1 VFGYS
6 RAWWYVVMPI
16 AGTIMA
22 AYSVARLAAVVRGEP
37 LVLR

>member
-1 VFGYS
+1 MVLDL
-6 RAWWYVVMPI
+6 RAYWYVVMPI

-22 AYSVARLAAVVRGEP
+22 AYSAARLAAAVRGEA